1 MKKELLQ
8 KTCDKPYVKHI
19 QASRKAL
26 TSDLGGKE
34 KIQDLCCYL
43 DRMNLWAFIV
53 QYECG
58 PTASLRAKD
67 EKEEQEG
74 THSWNCLP
82 SPNGDLPNL

>member
-8 KTCDKPYVKHI
+8 KTCDKPHVKHI

-43 DRMNLWAFIV
+43 DRMNLWAFTT
-53 QYECG
+53 QYELAKSDDGG
-58 PTASLRAKD
+58 PTASLMIK
-67 EKEEQEG
+67 
-74 THSWNCLP
+74 
-82 SPNGDLPNL
+82 